1 MAYELPT
8 NPPSLKPAP
17 NISHSPSLKIF
28 QFQEKEEQIVKN
40 VLAVTVLSMDVFW
53 PRADFSYIHK
63 GGNE

>member
-8 NPPSLKPAP
+8 NPPSLKPA
-17 NISHSPSLKIF
+17 PSLKIF

-63 GGNE
+63 CGNE